1 MNEKNTMERWAE
13 QYLKDESKYQNHVLK
28 FINYIKTINKV
39 DKPTNIT
46 IDDVICSIGHY
57 NVLGKINTEKSMEN
71 HLEAIKS
78 YYRYLVEKS
87 YAHDIFSTI
96 SDYQGFKARIIEQY
110 NLKEVKERES
120 FDVEI
125 VREILDKLDYH
136 FESTSLSDL
145 LSKNVTKRYFH
156 YLVLRLFIKL
166 TLVAPAKKGIICN
179 IRKCDFSADYR
190 SLFINGVNVLIPNS
204 LRRDLIVSIDNVK
217 SFKNRIFEDNN
228 SLFKFL
234 DEPNFQNTD
243 LNAWFC
249 NFLKEFDIYDIP
261 EEKTTYSVEAV
272 MNTAIYNMVRNAINP
287 ALIAR
292 INGTSISN
300 LEKKYYKNDLGLID
314 GIDKL
319 INYAISRNDYYNYV

>member
-1 MNEKNTMERWAE
+1 MPPV
-13 QYLKDESKYQNHVLK
+13 SC
-28 FINYIKTINKV
+28 
-39 DKPTNIT
+39 P
-46 IDDVICSIGHY
+46 DVSGIA
-57 NVLGKINTEKSMEN
+57 VRMF
-71 HLEAIKS
+71 
-78 YYRYLVEKS
+78 RYM
-87 YAHDIFSTI
+87 H
-96 SDYQGFKARIIEQY
+96 
-110 NLKEVKERES
+110 
-120 FDVEI
+120 
-125 VREILDKLDYH
+125 
-136 FESTSLSDL
+136 
-145 LSKNVTKRYFH
+145 
-156 YLVLRLFIKL
+156 
-166 TLVAPAKKGIICN
+166 
-179 IRKCDFSADYR
+179 
-190 SLFINGVNVLIPNS
+190 
-204 LRRDLIVSIDNVK
+204 
-217 SFKNRIFEDNN
+217 RIFEDNN